1 MAYYL
6 VEIRGINNVIKNTD
20 WYKKCDIKFN
30 AVKLSVDEDT
40 NTGDQPWRVSPPDTC
55 IQLNDIDIKLLI
67 AKNYLLFFNI

>member
-40 NTGDQPWRVSPPDTC
+40 NAGD
-55 IQLNDIDIKLLI
+55 
-67 AKNYLLFFNI
+67 